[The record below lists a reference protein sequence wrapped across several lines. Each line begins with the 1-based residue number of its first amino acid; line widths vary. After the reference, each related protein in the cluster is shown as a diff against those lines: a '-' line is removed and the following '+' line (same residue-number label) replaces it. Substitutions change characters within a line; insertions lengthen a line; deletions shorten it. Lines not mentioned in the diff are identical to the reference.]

1 MRQKFLPN
9 MIGIGQKYS
18 KHGEIISVICNM
30 ICHSMHNSDTYP
42 VERMC
47 QQFLRSKGAEFC
59 MKMLKIISE
68 NEGRNIDILVSCLL
82 PVVYVA
88 DTVKEGKEWA
98 EKNSSKI
105 AAYSYLVDEFDT
117 INDPILKQT
126 AARRWKSFWTDIIKI
141 ESKDRDMKM
150 KELLEEEERER
161 TKKAKKREKKK
172 QKRARAQQMKTN
184 VATVVNSDV
193 DEQIQPK
200 PKEVS
205 AKNVEKVPTKQE
217 EKKELDKMAV
227 PESQEHVHCSPNW
240 TEVKGKKCQVKVAVP
255 AGKNWER
262 DRGMKKDKVAV
273 ARVNKDKNDAVNIQW
288 GKRAHGKG
296 EKFTKVPDKQL
307 VAAVQSSNGQLDYEE
322 EFPCLVPSKSAMSN
336 SRDME
341 FAAKS
346 QSRSESRTSTV
357 DIWDSEDDNDL
368 SASGDTGDEERP
380 LWVEAAIGQHEVN
393 ASGSEYW
400 QTTNEF
406 EQNVRYNVHDDLT
419 QRASTKE
426 CLETSP
432 QQSEYSQQHNFRKTP
447 DENVLLNME
456 SNGTY
461 DKTNNMPDKEMFRG
475 FSSKLTL
482 KDVAGT
488 LIDQQDSKKQG
499 AAVSGSKDGNSI
511 ETSAEFEQM
520 CYERTTTKKEVCRED
535 PVGEAMKQINNL
547 CKPMSVKP
555 TQPLIKPNIVGIT
568 GGLTLAEV
576 EAQMFQM
583 SNDMQ
588 NIVDSCVSGLKDPG
602 RQGQKIAVIEPIGH
616 NIKEERIEKQNVTD
630 QTALYECGKL
640 IRRNIQDEKQDNPHA
655 WSLGIGREVK
665 AAMMKRDRVTT
676 SLDHCNT
683 TVSQNSKF
691 NNQPHPI
698 EPIKN
703 AKGIVAPLDR
713 VVTETAQD
721 FSRSTKVQVKPQ
733 SSSQTSQEVGNIN
746 SQNNDNCELG
756 QSWLINAMNIK
767 HQDEEFAPIS
777 DLEDQRDET
786 DDKLLPSFPS
796 VHQDNL
802 RSKEY
807 ERQCELAMK
816 KMQELQQLYL
826 QNYMQTVRAQ
836 SNLMSG
842 DGFCSDYQ
850 YYACCAGLNTKPTN
864 PSVPQDDGSMAKTN
878 RIQENAEENKN
889 DDVFPLQTEI
899 HNVVHTSEN
908 TVNPD
913 ISSPYPNSCVS
924 TDINQLSV
932 NKDPVEFS
940 KESSEPKRNSDHGHS
955 NHSDTDVKTS
965 AQRVW
970 TPRSLRWRQKLTEL
984 WNLPPRERR
993 IIGDIVLP
1001 LQRERFKIPFS

>member
-1 MRQKFLPN
+1 

-18 KHGEIISVICNM
+18 KHGEIISVICNI
-30 ICHSMHNSDTYP
+30 ICHSMHTKCNSDTYQ

-68 NEGRNIDILVSCLL
+68 NEGRNLDILVSCLL

-105 AAYSYLVDEFDT
+105 AAYSNLVDEFET
-117 INDPILKQT
+117 INDSILKQT
-126 AARRWKSFWTDIIKI
+126 AARRWTSFWTDIIKI

-184 VATVVNSDV
+184 VATIVNSDM

-200 PKEVS
+200 SKEVL
-205 AKNVEKVPTKQE
+205 AQNVEKEPTKQE
-217 EKKELDKMAV
+217 EKKEFDKIAV
-227 PESQEHVHCSPNW
+227 PESQEHVHSSPNW

-262 DRGMKKDKVAV
+262 DRGIKKEKVAV

-307 VAAVQSSNGQLDYEE
+307 VAASQSSNGQLDYEE

-380 LWVEAAIGQHEVN
+380 LWVEAAVGQHDANVCD
-393 ASGSEYW
+393 SDYW
-400 QTTNEF
+400 QTTYEF
-406 EQNVRYNVHDDLT
+406 EENIRYNVHDRTT

-426 CLETSP
+426 CPETSP
-432 QQSEYSQQHNFRKTP
+432 QQHNFRKTP

-475 FSSKLTL
+475 FTSKLTL

-488 LIDQQDSKKQG
+488 LIDQQDSTQQG
-499 AAVSGSKDGNSI
+499 TALSGRKDGNSI
-511 ETSAEFEQM
+511 DTSTEFEQM
-520 CYERTTTKKEVCRED
+520 CYERTTAKKAVCHDD
-535 PVGEAMKQINNL
+535 PVGETVKQINNL

-583 SNDMQ
+583 SNDKQ
-588 NIVDSCVSGLKDPG
+588 NIVDSGVSGLKDPG
-602 RQGQKIAVIEPIGH
+602 RHSQKIAVIEPIGH
-616 NIKEERIEKQNVTD
+616 NIKEERIEKQNITD
-630 QTALYECGKL
+630 STALYECEKL
-640 IRRNIQDEKQDNPHA
+640 IRRNNQDEKQDNPHA

-676 SLDHCNT
+676 SLEHCNNT

-698 EPIKN
+698 ETVKN
-703 AKGIVAPLDR
+703 IRGIVAPLDR
-713 VVTETAQD
+713 VVTDATSD

-767 HQDEEFAPIS
+767 HEEEEFAPIS
-777 DLEDQRDET
+777 DLEDPADRA
-786 DDKLLPSFPS
+786 DDKQLPSFPS

-850 YYACCAGLNTKPTN
+850 YYACCAGLNTKPAN
-864 PSVPQDDGSMAKTN
+864 PTMPQDEGKMFKAN
-878 RIQENAEENKN
+878 EIHENAKENII
-889 DDVFPLQTEI
+889 DDVFPVQTEI
-899 HNVVHTSEN
+899 HNVSRTSEN
-908 TVNPD
+908 TVNQDFDGD
-913 ISSPYPNSCVS
+913 ISSPYPNSCVN
-924 TDINQLSV
+924 TDINQPSV

-940 KESSEPKRNSDHGHS
+940 KESSEPNRNSDHGHT
-955 NHSDTDVKTS
+955 NHSNTDVQTS

-984 WNLPPRERR
+984 WNLPPRERI

-1001 LQRERFKIPFS
+1001 LQRKRFEIPFS